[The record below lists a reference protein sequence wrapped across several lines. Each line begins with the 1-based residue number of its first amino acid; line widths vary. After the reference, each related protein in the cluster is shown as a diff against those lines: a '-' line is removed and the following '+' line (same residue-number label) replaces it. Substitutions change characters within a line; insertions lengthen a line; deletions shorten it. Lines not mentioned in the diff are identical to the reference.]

1 MDKEGATKVA
11 GRLAK
16 TVGIAAFIYV
26 GLLGAYSLVNFGIT
40 KSRLLSYGV
49 NESTATLLSWAV
61 MFLAIALPLAAA
73 SRIITLRAKPIDYAA
88 VMVLPLIA
96 WGIKQIP
103 ANFDAVT
110 GEALKYCAERPDR
123 TLFCL
128 DRPGVDPLTQKT
140 LEPISAETAIARYKR
155 DRGVVPQRIDLP
167 FAEIRFFD
175 PIEQKPVVWIFQTR
189 DGCFEAFDNPGIHPV
204 EGVPLVAVTSA
215 DIDEMRACLARREA
229 QIQKAITD
237 KKADDERAKRETL
250 LQQEAMT
257 REKEKAAQAEW
268 GSFDAALSSAP
279 KSWNENPSWR
289 NDIAGKQVRIEYTDR
304 RRFEALEIAR
314 RLNALG
320 ANVLHSHV
328 PPTGGESVSHLMYSF
343 ASFEAADSIRAAAI
357 NISRLELLSSDS
369 GVRQIE
375 IVLH

>member
-1 MDKEGATKVA
+1 MDKEGATRVA

-61 MFLAIALPLAAA
+61 MFFAIALPLAAA

-128 DRPGVDPLTQKT
+128 DRPGVDPLTQTT

-155 DRGVVPQRIDLP
+155 DRGVVPQRINLP

-175 PIEQKPVVWIFQTR
+175 PIEKKPVVWIFQTR

-204 EGVPLVAVTSA
+204 EGVPLAAVTSA
-215 DIDEMRACLARREA
+215 DINEMRACLERREA
-229 QIQKAITD
+229 QRQKAISD
-237 KKADDERAKRETL
+237 KKADDERAKQEAL
-250 LQQEAMT
+250 LQKEAVT
-257 REKEKAAQAEW
+257 REKKKADQAEW
-268 GSFDAALSSAP
+268 GSFDAALSSTP
-279 KSWNENPSWR
+279 KPWNEHPSWR
-289 NDIAGKQVRIEYTDR
+289 KDIAGKRVRIEYTDR
-304 RRFEALEIAR
+304 RRSEALEIAR
-314 RLNALG
+314 RLNTLG
-320 ANVLHSHV
+320 ANLQHSYV
-328 PPTGGESVSHLMYSF
+328 PPTGGESVSRLMYSF
-343 ASFEAADSIRAAAI
+343 ESFEAADSIRAAAI